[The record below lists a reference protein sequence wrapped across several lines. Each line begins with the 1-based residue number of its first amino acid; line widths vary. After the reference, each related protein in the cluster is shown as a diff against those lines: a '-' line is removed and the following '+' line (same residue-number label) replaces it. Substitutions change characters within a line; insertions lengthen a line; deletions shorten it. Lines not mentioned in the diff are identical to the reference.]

1 MPMTPDRSIPLTTP
15 ARSQPTLTDTF
26 GRAITYLRLSVT
38 DRCDLRCTYCMSE
51 HMTFLPR
58 KDVLSLEET
67 YRLAETFMRLG
78 VRKLRL
84 TGGEPLVRKNIM
96 TLLAQLKPHLEAR
109 DLDEVTLTT
118 NGTLLARYAAAL
130 KQNGVTRVNVSLDT
144 LDPDRYRAVT
154 RWGDLARALSGVDA
168 ALAEGLSVKL
178 NAVVQKGLFER
189 DAADLIA
196 FAHGRGMDLT
206 FIEAMPLGGALDD
219 YGANHLPLT
228 EAEAWLRARY
238 TLTPVTKKTGGPAR
252 YMRVGETGGLI
263 GFIAPLSC
271 NFCASCNRMRV
282 SCTGQLFP
290 CMGDDGAVDLRAA
303 LRGGEGPEQ
312 LEQAILGAVAAK
324 PRGHGFGFDGTVS
337 GGLSRPMSHLGG

>member
-1 MPMTPDRSIPLTTP
+1 MAFERNSTVKTNAPGH
-15 ARSQPTLTDTF
+15 ARLIDTF

-67 YRLAETFMRLG
+67 YRVAETFMRLG
-78 VRKLRL
+78 IRKLRL

-96 TLLAQLKPHLEAR
+96 TLFAQLKPHLEAG

-118 NGTLLARYAAAL
+118 NGTLLARHAAAL
-130 KQNGVTRVNVSLDT
+130 KENGVRRVNVSLDT
-144 LDPDRYRAVT
+144 LDPERYRAVT
-154 RWGDLARALSGVDA
+154 RWGDVNKVLAGIDA
-168 ALAEGLSVKL
+168 ALGEGLAVKL
-178 NAVVQKGLFER
+178 NAVVQKGRFQR
-189 DAADLIA
+189 DAADLIT
-196 FAHGRGMDLT
+196 FAHERGMDLT

-219 YGANHLPLT
+219 YGDMHLPLG
-228 EAEAWLRARY
+228 EAEGWLKARY
-238 TLTPVTKKTGGPAR
+238 TLEPVAKKTGGPAR
-252 YMRVGETGGLI
+252 FMRVRETGGLI

-271 NFCASCNRMRV
+271 NFCAACNRMRV
-282 SCTGQLFP
+282 SCTAQLFP

-303 LRGGEGPEQ
+303 LRSGEGPGR

-324 PRGHGFGFDGTVS
+324 PWGHGFGYDGTVS

>member
-1 MPMTPDRSIPLTTP
+1 MRDDIAL
-15 ARSQPTLTDTF
+15 PTLPTMTDPF
-26 GRAITYLRLSVT
+26 GRDITYLRVSVT
-38 DRCDLRCTYCMSE
+38 DRCDFRCTYCMSE

-67 YRLAETFMRLG
+67 YRVAETFMRLG
-78 VRKLRL
+78 IRKLRL

-96 TLLAQLKPHLEAR
+96 TLFAQLKPHLEAG

-118 NGTLLARYAAAL
+118 NGTLLARHAASL
-130 KQNGVTRVNVSLDT
+130 KENGVRRVNVSLDT
-144 LDPDRYRAVT
+144 LDAERYRAVT
-154 RWGDLARALSGVDA
+154 RWGDVAKVLAGIDA
-168 ALAEGLSVKL
+168 ALGEGLSVKL
-178 NAVVQKGLFER
+178 NAVVQKGQFER

-196 FAHGRGMDLT
+196 YAHGRGMDLT
-206 FIEAMPLGGALDD
+206 FIEAMPLGGALDG
-219 YGANHLPLT
+219 YGENHLPLS
-228 EAEAWLRARY
+228 EAEAWLKARY
-238 TLTPVTKKTGGPAR
+238 TLEPVAKATGGPAR
-252 YMRVGETGGLI
+252 YMRVRETGGLI

-271 NFCASCNRMRV
+271 NFCAACNRMRV

-303 LRGGEGPEQ
+303 LRSGEGPEQ

-324 PRGHGFGFDGTVS
+324 PWGHGFGYDGTVS

>member
-1 MPMTPDRSIPLTTP
+1 MKTNRQSP
-15 ARSQPTLTDTF
+15 AKLTDTF

-67 YRLAETFMRLG
+67 YRVAECFMRLG
-78 VRKLRL
+78 IRKLRL

-96 TLLAQLKPHLEAR
+96 TLFAQLKPHLDAG

-118 NGTLLARYAAAL
+118 NGTLLARHAAGL
-130 KQNGVTRVNVSLDT
+130 KETGVRRVNVSLDT
-144 LDPDRYRAVT
+144 LDPEGYRAVT
-154 RWGDLARALSGVDA
+154 RWGDVNKVLAGIDA

-178 NAVVQKGLFER
+178 NAVVQKGRFER
-189 DAADLIA
+189 DAMDLIA
-196 FAHGRGMDLT
+196 HAHGRGMDLT
-206 FIEAMPLGGALDD
+206 FIEAMPLGGALES
-219 YGANHLPLT
+219 YGENHLPLG
-228 EAEAWLRARY
+228 EAEAWLKARY
-238 TLTPVTKKTGGPAR
+238 TLDPVAKKTGGPAR
-252 YMRVGETGGLI
+252 YMRVRETGGLI

-271 NFCASCNRMRV
+271 NFCAACNRMRV

-290 CMGDDGAVDLRAA
+290 CMGDDGAVDLRTA
-303 LRGGEGPEQ
+303 LRSGEGPER

-324 PRGHGFGFDGTVS
+324 PWGHGFGYDGTVF